1 MIIQIRQARIS
12 VLVLLMI
19 MILAG
24 VHVSAIT
31 AHARMQPSQGQVPL
45 SVYFADN
52 SDGNPVDW
60 RWDFGDG
67 YTGEGQQVMHTYFN
81 PGLYTV
87 KMEVT
92 DESGATNILEIPN
105 AITVI
110 NNPFFTNLP
119 KIPVITPSFQ
129 ADFKVSK
136 KAGPPPLQVSFFDLS
151 TGAPT
156 GWKWDF
162 GDGTHDNTQNPV
174 HIYPNP
180 GLFTIKLTTYKESS
194 ISSKEL
200 KNYISVTGGGTATA
214 YQYKNISTMAVD
226 SSSPSALNVTS
237 SPTSLQSS
245 IPSDIASESPDVS
258 THTPELTPGPTG
270 IMTPISTNHEI
281 ENSNPVQTPLM
292 SSFPTS
298 FEFNSSSE
306 RHMAINDAFIDFYN
320 KTYSLI
326 QPITTSEMT
335 EMLYVSTIPAFLS
348 AGETFSIKIVGKPG
362 ENVYFWIM
370 IPENVKITDNPT
382 IPVISP
388 GQTNITRD
396 DVSGP
401 YLIGK
406 FIPSDAKQNLSI
418 QEMIPHDSQK
428 MGTSYYGMVRLN
440 QTGMMTIRWNT
451 PGSVPGMY
459 FIRVESG
466 DSEDKPGISVRKA
479 AASVEIK

>member
-12 VLVLLMI
+12 VLVLLMM

-45 SVYFADN
+45 SVYFVDN
-52 SDGNPVDW
+52 SDGTPIDW

-67 YTGEGQQVMHTYFN
+67 YTGEGQQVMHTYFE
-81 PGLYTV
+81 PGLFTIRM
-87 KMEVT
+87 KVT
-92 DESGATNILEIPN
+92 DESGTTDTLEIPK

-119 KIPVITPSFQ
+119 KIPAVIPSFQ
-129 ADFKVSK
+129 ADFRVSK
-136 KAGPPPLQVSFFDLS
+136 KAGTAPLQVSFFDLS
-151 TGAPT
+151 TGDPS

-162 GDGTHDNTQNPV
+162 GDGTHDDIQNPV
-174 HIYPNP
+174 HIYQNP
-180 GLFTIKLTTYKESS
+180 GFFTIKLTTDKESS
-194 ISSKEL
+194 MSSKEL
-200 KNYISVTGGGTATA
+200 KNYISVSAGGTATA
-214 YQYKNISTMAVD
+214 YQNKNISTKAVD
-226 SSSPSALNVTS
+226 SSPLSALNVTPS
-237 SPTSLQSS
+237 LTSLQSS
-245 IPSDIASESPDVS
+245 KQSDIVS
-258 THTPELTPGPTG
+258 GSLGVSNQTHELVPGPTG
-270 IMTPISTNHEI
+270 TKTPISADHGFDV
-281 ENSNPVQTPLM
+281 SNPVQTPLLP
-292 SSFPTS
+292 SLPTS
-298 FEFNSSSE
+298 AEFSSSE
-306 RHMAINDAFIDFYN
+306 RFMAINDAFIDFYN

-326 QPITTSEMT
+326 EPTTTSEMT
-335 EMLYVSTIPAFLS
+335 EMLHVSTIPVFVS
-348 AGETFSIKIVGKPG
+348 AGDTFSIKIVGKPD

-370 IPENVKITDNPT
+370 IPENVKITDNPA

-406 FIPSDAKQNLSI
+406 FIPSDARQNLSI
-418 QEMIPHDSQK
+418 REMIPHDSK
-428 MGTSYYGMVRLN
+428 NMGTSYYGMARLN
-440 QTGMMTIRWNT
+440 QTGMTTIAWNT
-451 PGSVPGMY
+451 LGSVPGMY

-466 DSEDKPGISVRKA
+466 DTEDKTGISVRKA